1 MVVHSVCNNGSTQS
15 TATDCIQHII
25 LPWIEPFTAKSL
37 TLRGRAREELVSK
50 TSQFKLSPASSVTDL

>member
-25 LPWIEPFTAKSL
+25 FATEPLTAKRFNGI
-37 TLRGRAREELVSK
+37 THLVCFNGNRK
-50 TSQFKLSPASSVTDL
+50 CIDVEPAIAIP